1 MSKKEDKKVK
11 KGKQELSFVE
21 KMLMHKKAGFTHT
34 GASYET
40 TKSEDD
46 KDQLEDL
53 SVRIKK
59 ILEISQRNHLN
70 ASDMLYFIMYDI
82 ENNKVRTA
90 ISKYL
95 IKNSCQRVQK
105 SIFFAESKRAVFN
118 KIHADL
124 KAIQEMYE
132 NTDSIFFVPV
142 STDQLRAMKIIGQ
155 NTDFDLVIGSKNTLF
170 F

>member
-1 MSKKEDKKVK
+1 MSKNKNKESKKE
-11 KGKQELSFVE
+11 LTFVE
-21 KMLMHKKAGFTHT
+21 KMLMHRKAGFTHS
-34 GASYET
+34 GVSYQSSNNATE
-40 TKSEDD
+40 EDSD
-46 KDQLEDL
+46 SVEDL
-53 SVRIKK
+53 SIRIKK
-59 ILEISQRNHLN
+59 ILEIAKRNHLN

-118 KIHADL
+118 KIHSDL

-132 NTDSIFFVPV
+132 NNDSIFFVPI
-142 STDQLRAMKIIGQ
+142 STDQLQAMKIIGQ
-155 NTDFDLVIGSKNTLF
+155 NTDFDLVIGNKNTIF

>member
-1 MSKKEDKKVK
+1 MSKKDKK
-11 KGKQELSFVE
+11 ELTFVE
-21 KMLMHKKAGFTHT
+21 KMLMHQKAGFTHS
-34 GASYET
+34 GASYQSLGS
-40 TKSEDD
+40 SEGNDD
-46 KDQLEDL
+46 DIESL

-59 ILEISQRNHLN
+59 ILEIANRNHLN

-95 IKNSCQRVQK
+95 IKNSCQRIQK
-105 SIFFAESKRAVFN
+105 SIFFAESKRAIYN
-118 KIHADL
+118 KIHSDL

-132 NTDSIFFVPV
+132 NKDSIFFVPV
-142 STDQLRAMKIIGQ
+142 STDQLQAMKIIGQ
-155 NTDFDLVIGSKNTLF
+155 SIDFDLVIGNKNTLF